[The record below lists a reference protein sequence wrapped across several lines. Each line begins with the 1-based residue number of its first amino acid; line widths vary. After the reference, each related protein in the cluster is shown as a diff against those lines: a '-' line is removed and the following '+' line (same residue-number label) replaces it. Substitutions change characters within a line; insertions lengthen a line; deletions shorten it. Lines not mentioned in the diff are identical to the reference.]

1 MTTRIERISMPYK
14 ICLNLPHS
22 KKRIFL
28 GKLFCISL
36 DQEKPRFR
44 IPGPGPLE
52 HIQSLANMADLAE
65 SLPETLPMRGDL
77 QKLTTRALEAA
88 VADLGDD
95 VKLERVDVTAD
106 AG

>member
-1 MTTRIERISMPYK
+1 MPYK
-14 ICLNLPHS
+14 ICLHLPH
-22 KKRIFL
+22 KKNHIFL
-28 GKLFCISL
+28 GKLFCIYL
-36 DQEKPRFR
+36 YQEKPRFR
-44 IPGPGPLE
+44 IPDPGPLE
-52 HIQSLANMADLAE
+52 HLQSLANMIDLAE